1 MFKSNAIPK
10 LALLLF
16 LVAFAYLASLILLG
30 QERAMDWGLDG
41 EEMYLHEKLLSLAV
55 AGGGIATWFLGMYR
69 AHRQGSWRWFVACLF
84 AWPMAFVYTL
94 VINTGREA

>member
-94 VINTGREA
+94 VFNTGREA

>member
-10 LALLLF
+10 LALLLL

-41 EEMYLHEKLLSLAV
+41 EEMHLHEKLLSLAV

-69 AHRQGSWRWFVACLF
+69 AHRQGSWRWFVECLF